1 MPLRR
6 LYALL
11 GAGALLCGAA
21 ACARAPYQYQP
32 PATAAGAASAA
43 APTAAPQLLF
53 LSFRMVAPAQG
64 ARRIELIQ
72 AQAVPGQVPA
82 AALQE
87 AVGATY
93 LLLTQLDG
101 QGRPCGTP
109 QPVPHPLL
117 RDVEAPTATDP
128 NRLQRQLVALPEAEF
143 FVRLARH
150 PQARSVRVAEQGAGL
165 SAPVAVT
172 FPLTF

>member
-1 MPLRR
+1 MTPNRLRC
-6 LYALL
+6 LIWASTLL
-11 GAGALLCGAA
+11 GGAA
-21 ACARAPYQYQP
+21 ACAHAPYQYQP
-32 PATAAGAASAA
+32 PAATTSV
-43 APTAAPQLLF
+43 APPSPAPQLLF

-87 AVGATY
+87 EVGPAY

-101 QGRPCGTP
+101 QGRACGTP
-109 QPVPHPLL
+109 LKVPHPLL
-117 RDVEAPTATDP
+117 RDAEAPTATDP
-128 NRLQRQLVALPEAEF
+128 NRLQRELVALPEAEF
-143 FVRLARH
+143 FVRLARQ

-165 SAPVAVT
+165 EAPIAVS
-172 FPLTF
+172 FPLTL